1 MLSCVVV
8 LVWSTVLK
16 LLVCDSASFPPLK
29 SPQTLFEA
37 EDIPKLNILADCC
50 VSDRLTWL
58 FAFAAKAAGM
68 APAATTDSAAS
79 KAVVLVDIILGASDK
94 QCILYLGFLE
104 CLTLFDVELLY
115 ILITVNEKFE
125 TLLTP

>member
-1 MLSCVVV
+1 
-8 LVWSTVLK
+8 LK
-16 LLVCDSASFPPLK
+16 LLVCEEARFPPLK
-29 SPQTLFEA
+29 SPPTLFEA
-37 EDIPKLNILADCC
+37 ADSPKFSIVACCC
-50 VSDRLTWL
+50 VSDSWGWL

-68 APAATTDSAAS
+68 TEPPAAVTTTDSAAS